1 MVFDDIAMI
10 LMRPFE
16 ELLNS
21 SRSVVKYNREVS
33 DLKWI
38 FAQIYAMKRFALLEV
53 KSVTGTMK
61 IVLYC

>member
-38 FAQIYAMKRFALLEV
+38 FAQIYAMK
-53 KSVTGTMK
+53 
-61 IVLYC
+61 